1 MVYEVAMFQALRDAL
16 RCKEIWV
23 LGADRWRDPDQDLPT
38 DYAARRVEHYRTLRK
53 PLDRSQFV
61 DDLREQMHDE
71 LRALNEALPTLGWL
85 EIAERR
91 AGAIKLT
98 ALDAQPE
105 PRNLRRVKT
114 EVLRR
119 WGTVP
124 LVDMRK
130 ETVLRTGC
138 LNAVTSV
145 TTGASIRPE
154 ILAERIGA

>member
-1 MVYEVAMFQALRDAL
+1 MVYEVATLQALRDAL

-23 LGADRWRDPDQDLPT
+23 VGADRWRDPDQDLPA
-38 DYAARRVEHYRTLRK
+38 DYPQRRIEHYRTLRK
-53 PLDRSQFV
+53 PLDPSRFV
-61 DDLREQMHDE
+61 DELREQMHDE
-71 LRALNEALPTLGWL
+71 LQALNDALPKLGWL

-105 PRNLRRVKT
+105 PRNLRRVKA

-119 WGTVP
+119 RGTVP
-124 LVDMRK
+124 LVDMLK

-138 LNAVTSV
+138 LDAVT
-145 TTGASIRPE
+145 
-154 ILAERIGA
+154 